1 MKHPSEI
8 LPKFIISLQNNQER
22 LQYVKDKIIP
32 KLQSTI
38 LTSAVDYKVD
48 DLNKLL
54 TDNNLKV
61 SDNFFENGRVGQLA
75 CFLSHFL
82 IWKFIVKNKIDMC
95 IVLED
100 DVKIYK
106 NFNKT
111 IDKIYDNLPIKF
123 DYVHLFVHPDK
134 QKIEYLDGNEG
145 DLIPAE
151 DNFGTVAYMIS
162 LRGAKRLLKLSKLLK
177 IQAPVDKHI
186 NFCIKHNFLK
196 AFMIKRPFLI
206 TQGEIL
212 PNRSIYQDSFKST
225 IWYSPIMKDTS
236 FISYSNI
243 CPPGFTAE
251 ELNEIA
257 SKTKKTEKKEEI
269 ILTDDNILNN
279 NKQGPP
285 LEKLFNQD
293 EENQELQNENK
304 ILKSEKIQVV
314 QHQNLKNQN
323 EENQNEENEVLQHQ
337 NVENENVEN
346 QNLENQNEENEN
358 VENQNL
364 ENQNEENENVE
375 NQNLENQNEENEV
388 LQHQNVENENVENQ
402 NQENQ
407 NEENLHNEN
416 EENENLEH
424 PNVENENL
432 EHQNVENENQENE
445 ENNEEDDNII
455 KNIVEKLI
463 VSDSKTDEN
472 IEENL

>member
-346 QNLENQNEENEN
+346 QN
-358 VENQNL
+358 
-364 ENQNEENENVE
+364 
-375 NQNLENQNEENEV
+375 
-388 LQHQNVENENVENQ
+388 
-402 NQENQ
+402 QENQ